1 MHVVVVGAL
10 LLLQPQLGWNRKE
23 AAASV
28 AAVVVVVLV
37 GYVQREKDG
46 GLELCGHCSQ
56 THQCN
61 TLLRGV
67 LHQSPGP

>member
-10 LLLQPQLGWNRKE
+10 LLLHPQLGWNRKE

-28 AAVVVVVLV
+28 AAVVVVV

-56 THQCN
+56 THQCD
-61 TLLRGV
+61 TLLRGE